1 MFGIIW
7 KLVWDYVGII
17 WSILGLLGLC
27 GLLFGLPGLFWM
39 DSLSIEVFW
48 IIWMCGSTVFSYT
61 SALFSIRWAILLRYI
76 QWNMCRSPSSP
87 KIIEGLEDQSPQVP
101 DDQCLVGSSM
111 TPIAGEPSFVP
122 RIVTKLVGMWSATMV
137 IPSLKIEFL
146 PPVIYG
152 WGSQPWYLMNIEI
165 AGDWPPV
172 YGHLTGK

>member
-76 QWNMCRSPSSP
+76 QAV
-87 KIIEGLEDQSPQVP
+87 EYV
-101 DDQCLVGSSM
+101 
-111 TPIAGEPSFVP
+111 
-122 RIVTKLVGMWSATMV
+122 
-137 IPSLKIEFL
+137 
-146 PPVIYG
+146 
-152 WGSQPWYLMNIEI
+152 
-165 AGDWPPV
+165 
-172 YGHLTGK
+172 